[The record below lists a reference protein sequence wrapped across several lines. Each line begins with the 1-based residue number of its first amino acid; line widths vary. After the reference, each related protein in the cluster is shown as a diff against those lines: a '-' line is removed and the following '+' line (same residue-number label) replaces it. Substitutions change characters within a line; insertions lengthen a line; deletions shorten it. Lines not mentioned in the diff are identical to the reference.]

1 MPDTGGLRNA
11 DVPVSLSE
19 EPPEKCTKVRGLL
32 WPIQLKLTN
41 LLTIPRP
48 GGNVQIPVGGVA
60 EPGMLL
66 YGPEGRRMLYG
77 RTYD

>member
-1 MPDTGGLRNA
+1 MA
-11 DVPVSLSE
+11 D
-19 EPPEKCTKVRGLL
+19 
-32 WPIQLKLTN
+32 PIELTS
-41 LLTIPRP
+41 LLTIARP
-48 GGNVQIPVGGVA
+48 GGNVQIPAGGVA